1 MKIKEINEQK
11 EYTIPNKDNHLFDD
25 AENEWINR
33 INTAGVTL
41 GASSPYLN
49 HTFEAI
55 KYIEAGLKNKNTIS
69 EVKKY
74 LDKLVRQM
82 DKNNTNVIEVAKGL
96 LYREMIKGKSKL
108 SWK

>member
-1 MKIKEINEQK
+1 MEFYSVICNQIETEISLPT
-11 EYTIPNKDNHLFDD
+11 YP
-25 AENEWINR
+25 
-33 INTAGVTL
+33 NTAGVTL
-41 GASSPYLN
+41 GESSPYIN

-55 KYIEAGLKNKNTIS
+55 EYIEAGLKNKNTIS

-108 SWK
+108 S